1 MEQNRGFSLV
11 ELIIVVAI
19 MAILTG
25 ILAPLLIKYVEK
37 TNVSHDTQVCDTIHE
52 AFKIAMADPEVLTDP
67 KSQEMLYESGGLMD
81 PATSSSGGN
90 RLDHYQADSDWTNC
104 AFAKEVTD
112 IVGFDPFVMGG
123 DHSQYLKS
131 GTANER
137 GIICVVPNENGT
149 DCAVY
154 IAWSDRTG
162 GKDGE
167 NYNDSYAG
175 LEDSKV
181 IFVK

>member
-19 MAILTG
+19 LAILTG
-25 ILAPLLIKYVEK
+25 IMAPMLMKYIEK
-37 TNVSHDTQVCDTIHE
+37 TNVSHDTQLCDTIHE
-52 AFKIAMADPEVLTDP
+52 AFKIAMADPEVITDP
-67 KSQEMLYESGGLMD
+67 KSQQMLYESGGLMD
-81 PATSSSGGN
+81 PATSSSGGS

-112 IVGFDPFVMGG
+112 IVGFNPFAMGSN
-123 DHSQYLKS
+123 HSQYLKS
-131 GTANER
+131 GTANEK
-137 GIICVVPNENGT
+137 GIICVVPNEHGT

-162 GKDGE
+162 GKNGV
-167 NYNDSYAG
+167 NYNNSYAG
-175 LEDSKV
+175 LENSKV